1 MRRLPLLLL
10 VALLIAAGAILY
22 ATAENLP
29 PRVASSFN
37 FAGNAGGFMS
47 RGTYLAFMAAAIFGA
62 SAIILL
68 VCAVLPRL
76 APRLVN
82 IPAREYWLAPERREE
97 TYASLAASGALLGC
111 LVTAFLI
118 GLHLL
123 VVEANA
129 HPPPRLDS
137 SILWALIGALAVSVL
152 AAQFFFWRRFRLPG

>member
-1 MRRLPLLLL
+1 MRRLFLLLL

-22 ATAENLP
+22 ATAESLP
-29 PRVASSFN
+29 PHVASSFN
-37 FAGNAGGFMS
+37 FSGDAGGFMR
-47 RGTYLAFMAAAIFGA
+47 RGTYLVFMAAAIFGA
-62 SAIILL
+62 AAIILL

-97 TYASLAASGALLGC
+97 TYASLAASGALLAC

-118 GLHLL
+118 ALHLL

-129 HPPPRLDS
+129 HQPPRLDS
-137 SILWALIGALAVSVL
+137 NILWVLMTVLALSVL
-152 AAQFFFWRRFRLPG
+152 AAQFFFWRRFRHPR